1 MSAPPSTCCSTSGC
15 SPRWSSRSRCPAF
28 TRTGSTARSASNHGL
43 VAPAAIVAVIVLLV
57 TLGLR
62 DKVLFIA
69 ARSEQYLP
77 ALIFMAFFP
86 FVDMIVAA
94 KLLIVVVWFCA
105 GFSKCNRHFP
115 NVLGPMVS
123 NVPWLPSKKVK
134 RMHYANFPED
144 LRPSK
149 LTYRIAHG
157 PGMFGEL
164 VPPLVLLFSH
174 NHYVTLAAA
183 VFMIGYHLF
192 IISTFP
198 LAVPLEWNVLFM
210 YLTAFLFLGY
220 PNQHGYGLGDMS
232 TPLLVVTAAGLLFFP
247 VLGNLRPDLVSF
259 LPSMRQYAG
268 NWASAMWAFAPG
280 AEQKLNEHIVKAAP
294 MQKDQLQI
302 KAPLLGYD
310 ERVAEILLNMLLAWR
325 SMHSQ
330 ARGLNSVMIDAPGR
344 GHRHLHAARGGVQ
357 LQRDRRVQLRRRAPA
372 RPVPDRRDPEALP
385 VRARRVHRRLGR
397 VRAGVARPPAV
408 LGHGRRRRR
417 GRARQLGGEGRRQGD
432 PVAAERPDPRPGR
445 LAARRIRARQP
456 LGADAP
462 LASVTAPQLAPVAGS
477 GGDGMTSAIVV
488 GSGPN
493 GLAAALTLA
502 SEGIEVTVLEAADTL
517 GGGTRTS
524 ELTLPGLLHDE
535 CSAAHPLAV
544 DTPFTRRFDL
554 SAHGLT
560 LALAG
565 GSVRAPARRRRRRR
579 RLPVGARRPQTGSG
593 MTAGAGNRCSD
604 RSPSAS
610 TTSPPTSCDRCCT
623 CPSTRS
629 S

>member
-1 MSAPPSTCCSTSGC
+1 MLAALVVSLALPGVHTHGID
-15 SPRWSSRSRCPAF
+15 RAL
-28 TRTGSTARSASNHGL
+28 GSNHGL
-43 VAPAAIVAVIVLLV
+43 VPPAAIMAVIALLV
-57 TLGLR
+57 LLGLR

-174 NHYVTLAAA
+174 NHWVTLAAA

-220 PNQHGYGLGDMS
+220 PAQHGYGLGDMG
-232 TPLLVVTAAGLLFFP
+232 TPLLVVTVVGLLFFP

-280 AEQKLNEHIVKAAP
+280 CEQKLNERHRQVGA
-294 MQKDQLQI
+294 D
-302 KAPLLGYD
+302 
-310 ERVAEILLNMLLAWR
+310 AE
-325 SMHSQ
+325 
-330 ARGLNSVMIDAPGR
+330 GPAPGQGPAAGLR
-344 GHRHLHAARGGVQ
+344 RAGGRDPAEHAARPGG
-357 LQRDRRVQLRRRAPA
+357 RC
-372 RPVPDRRDPEALP
+372 
-385 VRARRVHRRLGR
+385 
-397 VRAGVARPPAV
+397 
-408 LGHGRRRRR
+408 
-417 GRARQLGGEGRRQGD
+417 
-432 PVAAERPDPRPGR
+432 
-445 LAARRIRARQP
+445 
-456 LGADAP
+456 
-462 LASVTAPQLAPVAGS
+462 TAKPAGS
-477 GGDGMTSAIVV
+477 
-488 GSGPN
+488 
-493 GLAAALTLA
+493 
-502 SEGIEVTVLEAADTL
+502 
-517 GGGTRTS
+517 
-524 ELTLPGLLHDE
+524 
-535 CSAAHPLAV
+535 
-544 DTPFTRRFDL
+544 TP
-554 SAHGLT
+554 S
-560 LALAG
+560 
-565 GSVRAPARRRRRRR
+565 
-579 RLPVGARRPQTGSG
+579 
-593 MTAGAGNRCSD
+593 
-604 RSPSAS
+604 
-610 TTSPPTSCDRCCT
+610 
-623 CPSTRS
+623 
-629 S
+629 